1 MRLQVAL
8 PALAVGR
15 IGEHEIELVGTEGV
29 GGERGSIL
37 YVVCL
42 PTLAFQNEVSLADG
56 VSLRVHLLAV
66 QMNRS
71 LLALFPSQLSQSL
84 FRDCQHSACA
94 ARAVIDKVGARL
106 DFIGN
111 RQEDE
116 ASHELHHVPWGEVLP
131 GFLVVLLVEAAY
143 ELFEDRT
150 HAVVVQAL
158 QADGAVSVQD
168 GLGTEVD

>member
-1 MRLQVAL
+1 MEPVLHIVSFA
-8 PALAVGR
+8 ALALEDE
-15 IGEHEIELVGTEGV
+15 IG
-29 GGERGSIL
+29 
-37 YVVCL
+37 
-42 PTLAFQNEVSLADG
+42 LADS

-116 ASHELHHVPWGEVLP
+116 ACHELHHVPWGEVLP

-158 QADGAVSVQD
+158 
-168 GLGTEVD
+168 